1 LSSLASLSGA
11 LFYLRAASLWGAVR
25 SRLLRLKQPKYLL
38 GAIVGVG
45 YFYFFFIRPRGV
57 SGSRG
62 MPGGAGA
69 LPTVSADTLI
79 VIVGVA
85 ALALFLVA
93 LISWFVPRQAALA
106 FSEAEIAFLF
116 PAPVSRRMLIHYRI
130 LSSQFRLVFT
140 AIIFTLV
147 FRRGITVT
155 HAVGW
160 WVILATL
167 NLHFTGSSFVT
178 TRLFNRTLTPPPRR
192 NVILA
197 VAALVAITLVGWG
210 WFTISPPTV
219 DDLRTGSAMGHYIG
233 VQLDRGPLPWLLA
246 IPRLTLAPYFAGD
259 AGRFLIAMGPAL
271 IVLALHYFW
280 VLQSEVSFEEASIS
294 RAEKRAAR
302 VRAIQQ
308 GDWRNQGQTL
318 KPQRP
323 PFNLASTG
331 RPEVA
336 FLWKNLL
343 ATSALFRPVSLLVIA
358 LVVLAVGSW
367 LGHRPDLSAARSVL
381 AGLGTAFFTILLLF
395 GPQMAR
401 QDLRTDLKNADILKT
416 YPLRGWQIVFGQL
429 LTPVFVLSS
438 VNWMALLAVALIVP
452 GMGFEA
458 LDPQVRGALLLG
470 AAVLV
475 PPFVAMQLLVP
486 NAAAVI
492 FPAWVQ
498 TVSNRG
504 EHGLD
509 VMGQRIIFMAGQL
522 LVTALALVP
531 AAIVG
536 GVLYL
541 LVSWL
546 AGFTLAFIVG
556 VIALFGVL
564 SAEVWAGVRLLGD
577 RFEEFDLSAELR
589 P

>member
-1 LSSLASLSGA
+1 
-11 LFYLRAASLWGAVR
+11 
-25 SRLLRLKQPKYLL
+25 
-38 GAIVGVG
+38 
-45 YFYFFFIRPRGV
+45 
-57 SGSRG
+57 
-62 MPGGAGA
+62 
-69 LPTVSADTLI
+69 
-79 VIVGVA
+79 
-85 ALALFLVA
+85 
-93 LISWFVPRQAALA
+93 
-106 FSEAEIAFLF
+106 
-116 PAPVSRRMLIHYRI
+116 MLIHYRI

-178 TRLFNRTLTPPPRR
+178 TRLLNRTLTPPARR
-192 NVILA
+192 NLTLVILGL
-197 VAALVAITLVGWG
+197 VVIVLVAWAWLTVSAPG
-210 WFTISPPTV
+210 V
-219 DDLRTGSAMGHYIG
+219 DDLRSADAMGQYVR

-246 IPRLTLAPYFAGD
+246 IPRLTLAPYFAAD
-259 AGRFLIAMGPAL
+259 GRAFLIALGPAL
-271 IVLALHYFW
+271 VVLFLHYFW

-323 PFNLASTG
+323 PFNLASHG
-331 RPEVA
+331 RPEIA
-336 FLWKNLL
+336 FLWKNLF
-343 ATSALFRPVSLLVIA
+343 ATIPAFRPRPLLIIAVALFGL
-358 LVVLAVGSW
+358 GSW
-367 LGHRPDLSAARSVL
+367 LAHRPDLAAARGVL
-381 AGLGTAFFTILLLF
+381 MGLGTALFVMLLLF

-429 LTPVFVLSS
+429 LTPIYTLSA
-438 VNWMALLAVALIVP
+438 VNWMALMLVALLAP
-452 GMGFEA
+452 GMGLEA
-458 LDPQVRGALLLG
+458 QNPQLRTALIIG
-470 AAVLV
+470 AAVLI
-475 PPFVAMQLLVP
+475 PPFVALQLLVP

-498 TVSNRG
+498 SVSNRG

-522 LVTALALVP
+522 LVTGLALIP

-536 GVLYL
+536 GVLYV
-541 LVSWL
+541 LVNWL
-546 AGFTLAFIVG
+546 AGFTLAFIVT
-556 VIALFGVL
+556 VIALFLVL
-564 SAEVWAGVRLLGD
+564 SAEVWGGVRLLGD

>member
-1 LSSLASLSGA
+1 MSSLASLSGA

-25 SRLLRLKQPKYLL
+25 SRLLRLKQPKYLF
-38 GAIVGVG
+38 GALVGVA
-45 YFYFFFIRPRGV
+45 YFYFFFIRPRGTAP
-57 SGSRG
+57 RG
-62 MPGGAGA
+62 MPSGGTLPA
-69 LPTVSADTLI
+69 LPAETLV
-79 VIVGVA
+79 VIIGVA
-85 ALALFLVA
+85 ALALLLVA

-155 HAVGW
+155 HALGW

-178 TRLFNRTLTPPPRR
+178 TRLFNRTLTPTPRR
-192 NVILA
+192 NLILA
-197 VAALVAITLVGWG
+197 VAGFAVLALVAWG
-210 WFTISPPTV
+210 WLTIAPPTV
-219 DDLRTGSAMGHYIG
+219 NDMRSAGALGHYLA

-246 IPRLTLAPYFAGD
+246 IPRLTLAPYFAANSG
-259 AGRFLIAMGPAL
+259 AFLLAMGPAL
-271 IVLALHYFW
+271 VVLGIHYFW
-280 VLQSEVSFEEASIS
+280 VLHSEVSFEEASIS

-343 ATSALFRPVSLLVIA
+343 ATSVLFRPAS
-358 LVVLAVGSW
+358 LVVITLMVFVLGSW
-367 LGHRPDLSAARSVL
+367 LGHRPDLAAARGVVV
-381 AGLGTAFFTILLLF
+381 ALGTAFFAMLLLV
-395 GPQMAR
+395 GPQLAR

-429 LTPVFVLSS
+429 LTPVFVLSAAT
-438 VNWMALLAVALIVP
+438 WLALLALALIAP
-452 GMGFEA
+452 GMGFESQ
-458 LDPQVRGALLLG
+458 DPQLRTALLVG

-492 FPAWVQ
+492 FPAWMQ
-498 TVSNRG
+498 SVSNRG

-522 LVTALALVP
+522 LVTALALLP
-531 AAIVG
+531 AGIVG

-541 LVSWL
+541 LVNWL
-546 AGFTLAFIVG
+546 AGFLAASAVA
-556 VIALFGVL
+556 VLALFVVL

-577 RFEEFDLSAELR
+577 RFEELDLSAELR

>member
-1 LSSLASLSGA
+1 MSSFTSLSGA
-11 LFYLRAASLWGAVR
+11 LFYLRATSLWGAVR
-25 SRLLRLKQPKYLL
+25 SRFLRLKQPKYLF
-38 GAIVGVG
+38 GAIVGIA
-45 YFYFFFIRPRGV
+45 YFYFFFLRPRG
-57 SGSRG
+57 SGPRG
-62 MPGGAGA
+62 MPAGGA
-69 LPTVSADTLI
+69 LPTLSGETLVLI
-79 VIVGVA
+79 AGVA
-85 ALALFLVA
+85 ALAVLLVA
-93 LISWFVPRQAALA
+93 LASWLIPRQAALA

-155 HAVGW
+155 HALGW
-160 WVILATL
+160 WIILATL

-178 TRLFNRTLTPPPRR
+178 TRLLNRTLTPPRRR
-192 NVILA
+192 NLILA
-197 VAALVAITLVGWG
+197 ITGVVLIALVAWG
-210 WFTISPPTV
+210 WRTIVPPSI
-219 DDLRTGSAMGHYIG
+219 DDLRSGGTIGHY
-233 VQLDRGPLPWLLA
+233 VALQLDRGPLPWLLA
-246 IPRLTLAPYFAGD
+246 IPRLTLAPYFAAD
-259 AGRFLIAMGPAL
+259 ARAFLIAIGPAA
-271 IVLALHYFW
+271 IVLGLHYFW
-280 VLQSEVSFEEASIS
+280 VLRSEVSFEEASIS

-302 VRAIQQ
+302 TRAIQQ

-336 FLWKNLL
+336 FLWKNLI
-343 ATSALFRPVSLLVIA
+343 ATSALFRPQWLLVIA
-358 LVVLAVGSW
+358 AIVFVLGSW
-367 LGHRPDLSAARSVL
+367 LGHRPDLAAARSVIM
-381 AGLGTAFFTILLLF
+381 GLGTAIFAMLLLF

-401 QDLRTDLKNADILKT
+401 QDLRSDLKNADILKT

-429 LTPVFVLSS
+429 LTPIFVLSA
-438 VNWMALLAVALIVP
+438 VNWLLLLAVALIAP
-452 GMGFEA
+452 GMGLESQ
-458 LDPQVRGALLLG
+458 DPQVRAAVLIG

-475 PPFVAMQLLVP
+475 PPFAALQLLVP

-522 LVTALALVP
+522 LVTALTLVP
-531 AAIVG
+531 GVIVG

-541 LVSWL
+541 LVDWL
-546 AGFTLAFIVG
+546 AGFTAAFAVAAL
-556 VIALFGVL
+556 ALFVVL
-564 SAEVWAGVRLLGD
+564 SAEIWAGVRLLGD

>member
-1 LSSLASLSGA
+1 LSSFASLSGA
-11 LFYLRAASLWGAVR
+11 LFYLRVTSLWGAVR
-25 SRLLRLKQPKYLL
+25 SRFLRLKQPKYLF
-38 GAIVGVG
+38 GAIVGIA
-45 YFYFFFIRPRGV
+45 YFYFFFIRPRGM
-57 SGSRG
+57 SGPRG
-62 MPGGAGA
+62 LAANGA
-69 LPTVSADTLI
+69 LPPISPETLS
-79 VIVGVA
+79 VIIGVA
-85 ALALFLVA
+85 ALGLLLVA
-93 LISWFVPRQAALA
+93 LVSWVVPRQAALA

-160 WVILATL
+160 WVILATI

-178 TRLFNRTLTPPPRR
+178 TRLLNRTLTPPARR
-192 NVILA
+192 NVRLA
-197 VAALVAITLVGWG
+197 IVGIVIIALGAWAWLTL
-210 WFTISPPTV
+210 TPPTV
-219 DDLRTGSAMGHYIG
+219 NDLRSGGAMGRY
-233 VQLDRGPLPWLLA
+233 VSMQLERGPLPWLLA
-246 IPRLTLAPYFAGD
+246 IPRLTLAPYFAAD
-259 AGRFLIAMGPAL
+259 ARAFLLAMGPAI
-271 IVLALHYFW
+271 IVLGLHYFW
-280 VLQSEVSFEEASIS
+280 VLHSEVSFEEASIS

-323 PFNLASTG
+323 PFRLATTG

-343 ATSALFRPVSLLVIA
+343 ATNQLFRPASLLVVA
-358 LVVLAVGSW
+358 LVVFAFGSW
-367 LGHRPDLSAARSVL
+367 LGHRPDLKAVQGVVT
-381 AGLGTAFFTILLLF
+381 GLGTAFIAMLLLF
-395 GPQMAR
+395 GPQLAR

-429 LTPVFVLSS
+429 LTPIFVLSA
-438 VNWMALLAVALIVP
+438 VNWLALLAVALIAP
-452 GMGFEA
+452 GMGFGSQ
-458 LDPQVRGALLLG
+458 DPQLRGAMLIG
-470 AAVLV
+470 AALLV
-475 PPFVAMQLLVP
+475 PPFVALQLLVP

-531 AAIVG
+531 AVIVG
-536 GVLYL
+536 GVLYV
-541 LVSWL
+541 LVNWL
-546 AGFTLAFIVG
+546 AGFGVAFV
-556 VIALFGVL
+556 VAVLALFLVL
-564 SAEVWAGVRLLGD
+564 SAEIWAGVRLLGD

>member
-1 LSSLASLSGA
+1 VILVIAGAAAIALIAWGWLTIAPPAVNDLRSGGA
-11 LFYLRAASLWGAVR
+11 L
-25 SRLLRLKQPKYLL
+25 
-38 GAIVGVG
+38 
-45 YFYFFFIRPRGV
+45 
-57 SGSRG
+57 
-62 MPGGAGA
+62 
-69 LPTVSADTLI
+69 
-79 VIVGVA
+79 
-85 ALALFLVA
+85 
-93 LISWFVPRQAALA
+93 
-106 FSEAEIAFLF
+106 
-116 PAPVSRRMLIHYRI
+116 
-130 LSSQFRLVFT
+130 
-140 AIIFTLV
+140 
-147 FRRGITVT
+147 
-155 HAVGW
+155 
-160 WVILATL
+160 
-167 NLHFTGSSFVT
+167 
-178 TRLFNRTLTPPPRR
+178 
-192 NVILA
+192 
-197 VAALVAITLVGWG
+197 
-210 WFTISPPTV
+210 
-219 DDLRTGSAMGHYIG
+219 GHYLA

-246 IPRLTLAPYFAGD
+246 IPRLTLAPYFAAD
-259 AGRFLIAMGPAL
+259 ARAFLVAMGPAL
-271 IVLALHYFW
+271 VVLGLHYFW

-343 ATSALFRPVSLLVIA
+343 ATSTLFRPISLLVITLIVIA
-358 LVVLAVGSW
+358 AGSW
-367 LGHRPDLSAARSVL
+367 LGRRPDLAAARGIV
-381 AGLGTAFFTILLLF
+381 AGLGTAFFAMLLLI

-416 YPLRGWQIVFGQL
+416 YPLRGWQIVLGQL
-429 LTPVFVLSS
+429 LTPIFVLSC
-438 VNWMALLAVALIVP
+438 VNWLALLAVALIMP
-452 GMGFEA
+452 GMGFESQ
-458 LDPQVRGALLLG
+458 DPPLRAALLIG

-509 VMGQRIIFMAGQL
+509 VLGQRIIFMAGQL

-531 AAIVG
+531 AGIVG

-541 LVSWL
+541 LVNWL
-546 AGFTLAFIVG
+546 AGFAAAAAVS
-556 VIALFGVL
+556 VVALFVVL

-577 RFEEFDLSAELR
+577 RFDEFDLSAELQ

>member
-1 LSSLASLSGA
+1 MSLSGA
-11 LFYLRAASLWGAVR
+11 LLYLRAASLWGAVR
-25 SRLLRLKQPKYLL
+25 SRVLRLKQPKYLL
-38 GAIVGVG
+38 GAVVGVA
-45 YFYFFFIRPRGV
+45 YFYFFFFRPRGV
-57 SGSRG
+57 VGPRG
-62 MPGGAGA
+62 MPGNGAGGG
-69 LPTVSADTLI
+69 LPTVSAETLL
-79 VIVGVA
+79 VIIGVA

-130 LSSQFRLVFT
+130 LSSQFRLVLT
-140 AIIFTLV
+140 AIIFTLI
-147 FRRGITVT
+147 FRRGITLT

-167 NLHFTGSSFVT
+167 NLHFTASSFVT
-178 TRLFNRTLTPPPRR
+178 TRLLNRTLTPPARR
-192 NVILA
+192 NVILV
-197 VAALVAITLVGWG
+197 VAGVVVLALVAWG
-210 WFTISPPTV
+210 WVTIDPPTAS
-219 DDLRTGSAMGHYIG
+219 DLRSGGALGNYVA

-246 IPRLTLAPYFAGD
+246 IPRLTLAPYFAAD
-259 AGRFLIAMGPAL
+259 AHAFLLALGPAL
-271 IVLALHYFW
+271 VVLGIHYFW
-280 VLQSEVSFEEASIS
+280 VLHSEVSFEEASIS

-302 VRAIQQ
+302 VRAVQQ

-343 ATSALFRPVSLLVIA
+343 STSALFRPVSLLVTA
-358 LVVLAVGSW
+358 VVVFAVGSW
-367 LGHRPDLSAARSVL
+367 LGRRPDLESARSIA
-381 AGLGTAFFTILLLF
+381 AGFGTAFFTILLLF

-416 YPLRGWQIVFGQL
+416 YPLRGWQIVLGQL
-429 LTPVFVLSS
+429 LTPIFVLSA
-438 VNWMALLAVALIVP
+438 VTWVALLAVALVAP
-452 GMGFEA
+452 GMGFESQNPFLRA
-458 LDPQVRGALLLG
+458 ALLIG

-475 PPFVAMQLLVP
+475 PPFVALQLLVP

-522 LVTALALVP
+522 LVTALALLP

-546 AGFTLAFIVG
+546 AGFTLAFIVS
-556 VIALFGVL
+556 VIALFAVL

>member
-1 LSSLASLSGA
+1 MSSLASLSGA
-11 LFYLRAASLWGAVR
+11 LLYLRAVSLWGVVR
-25 SRLLRLKQPKYLL
+25 SRLLRLKQPKYLV
-38 GAIVGVG
+38 GALVGIA
-45 YFYFFFIRPRGV
+45 YFYFFFIRPRG
-57 SGSRG
+57 GPRG
-62 MPGGAGA
+62 VPGGAGA
-69 LPTVSADTLI
+69 LPTISAEALVAI
-79 VIVGVA
+79 IGAA
-85 ALALFLVA
+85 ALGLFLIA

-147 FRRGITVT
+147 FRRGITAT

-178 TRLFNRTLTPPPRR
+178 TRLFNRTLTPPPLR
-192 NVILA
+192 NVILIVSA
-197 VAALVAITLVGWG
+197 VVTVVLVTWG
-210 WFTISPPTV
+210 WFTIAPPTV
-219 DDLRTGSAMGHYIG
+219 EDLRTGSSMVHYIG

-259 AGRFLIAMGPAL
+259 AGKFLLAIGPAL
-271 IVLALHYFW
+271 LVLALHYFW
-280 VLQSEVSFEEASIS
+280 VLRSEVSFEEASIA

-323 PFNLASTG
+323 PFNLASIG
-331 RPEVA
+331 RPEIA

-343 ATSALFRPVSLLVIA
+343 ATSALFRPIALLVIT
-358 LVVLAVGSW
+358 LVVFAAGLW
-367 LGHRPDLSAARSVL
+367 LGHRPDLHAARSVV
-381 AGLGTAFFTILLLF
+381 AGLGTAFFSMLLLF
-395 GPQMAR
+395 GPQLAR
-401 QDLRTDLKNADILKT
+401 QDLRADLKNADILKA
-416 YPLRGWQIVFGQL
+416 YPLRGWQIVLGQL
-429 LTPVFVLSS
+429 LTPIFVLSS
-438 VNWMALLAVALIVP
+438 VTWIALLAVALIAPGIGGIDVLVP
-452 GMGFEA
+452 
-458 LDPQVRGALLLG
+458 PHRSALLVG

-492 FPAWVQ
+492 FPAWMQ

-509 VMGQRIIFMAGQL
+509 VMGQRIIFMVGQL
-522 LVTALALVP
+522 VVTGLALVP
-531 AAIVG
+531 AVIVG

-541 LVSWL
+541 LVNWI
-546 AGFTLAFIVG
+546 AGFGAALIVS
-556 VIALFGVL
+556 VIALFAVL
-564 SAEVWAGVRLLGD
+564 SAEVWTGIRLLGD

>member
-38 GAIVGVG
+38 GAVVGVA
-45 YFYFFFIRPRGV
+45 YFYFFFLRPRG
-57 SGSRG
+57 GAARG
-62 MPGGAGA
+62 MAANGA
-69 LPTVSADTLI
+69 LPPISADTLV
-79 VIVGVA
+79 VIIGVA

-155 HAVGW
+155 HAIGW

-192 NVILA
+192 NVILG
-197 VAALVAITLVGWG
+197 VAGVVAITLVVWG
-210 WFTISPPTV
+210 WLTIAPPTV
-219 DDLRTGSAMGHYIG
+219 EDLRTGGAMGHYIA

-246 IPRLTLAPYFAGD
+246 IPRLALAPYFADGG
-259 AGRFLIAMGPAL
+259 GRFLIAMGPAL

-280 VLQSEVSFEEASIS
+280 VLHSEVSFEEASIS

-331 RPEVA
+331 RPELA

-358 LVVLAVGSW
+358 LVVFAVGSW
-367 LGHRPDLSAARSVL
+367 LGHRTDLHAARSVV
-381 AGLGTAFFTILLLF
+381 AGLGTAFFTMLLLF

-452 GMGFEA
+452 GMGFDQFE
-458 LDPQVRGALLLG
+458 PHVRAALLLG
-470 AAVLV
+470 AAVMV

-486 NAAAVI
+486 NAAAVV
-492 FPAWVQ
+492 FPAWMQ

-509 VMGQRIIFMAGQL
+509 VMGQRIIFMVGQL
-522 LVTALALVP
+522 FVTALALVP

-536 GVLYL
+536 GVLYV
-541 LVSWL
+541 LVNWL
-546 AGFTLAFIVG
+546 AGFTLAFIVS

-564 SAEVWAGVRLLGD
+564 SAEVWAGIRLLGD

>member
-1 LSSLASLSGA
+1 LSPLASLSGA
-11 LFYLRAASLWGAVR
+11 LFYLRAVSLWGAVR

-38 GAIVGVG
+38 GAVVGVA
-45 YFYFFFIRPRGV
+45 YFYFFFFRPRGT
-57 SGSRG
+57 GPRG
-62 MPGGAGA
+62 MPAGGA
-69 LPTVSADTLI
+69 LPTVSAEALV
-79 VIVGVA
+79 VIIGAA

-130 LSSQFRLVFT
+130 LNSQFRLVFT

-192 NVILA
+192 NVILVIA
-197 VAALVAITLVGWG
+197 GAAAIALIAWG
-210 WFTISPPTV
+210 WLTIAPPAV
-219 DDLRTGSAMGHYIG
+219 NDLRSGGALGHYLA

-246 IPRLTLAPYFAGD
+246 IPRLTLAPYFAAD
-259 AGRFLIAMGPAL
+259 ARAFLVAMGPAL
-271 IVLALHYFW
+271 VVLGLHYFW

-343 ATSALFRPVSLLVIA
+343 ATSTLFRPISLLVITLIVIA
-358 LVVLAVGSW
+358 AGSW
-367 LGHRPDLSAARSVL
+367 LGRRPDLAAARGIV
-381 AGLGTAFFTILLLF
+381 AGLGTAFFAMLLLI

-416 YPLRGWQIVFGQL
+416 YPLRGWQIVLGQL
-429 LTPVFVLSS
+429 LTPIFVLSC
-438 VNWMALLAVALIVP
+438 VNWLALLAVALIMP
-452 GMGFEA
+452 GMGFESQ
-458 LDPQVRGALLLG
+458 DPPLRAALLIG

-531 AAIVG
+531 AGIVG

-541 LVSWL
+541 LVNWL
-546 AGFTLAFIVG
+546 AGFAAAAAVS
-556 VIALFGVL
+556 VVALFVVL

>member
-1 LSSLASLSGA
+1 MSSFVSLSGA
-11 LFYLRAASLWGAVR
+11 LFYLRVMSLWGAVR
-25 SRLLRLKQPKYLL
+25 SRFLRLKQPKYLF
-38 GAIVGVG
+38 GAIVGVA
-45 YFYFFFIRPRGV
+45 YFYFFFIRPRGT
-57 SGSRG
+57 GPRG
-62 MPGGAGA
+62 LPAGA
-69 LPTVSADTLI
+69 VLPTISPETLF
-79 VIVGVA
+79 VIMGAAAA
-85 ALALFLVA
+85 ALFIIALL
-93 LISWFVPRQAALA
+93 SWFIPRQAALA

-160 WVILATL
+160 WVILATI

-178 TRLFNRTLTPPPRR
+178 TRLFNRTLTLPARR
-192 NVILA
+192 NLLLVIAA
-197 VAALVAITLVGWG
+197 VVVIALVAWG
-210 WFTISPPTV
+210 WLTLAPPAV
-219 DDLRTGSAMGHYIG
+219 DDLRSGGAIG
-233 VQLDRGPLPWLLA
+233 RYVAAQLDRGPLPWLLA
-246 IPRLTLAPYFAGD
+246 IPRLTLAPYFAPD
-259 AGRFLIAMGPAL
+259 AGAFLIALGPAL

-302 VRAIQQ
+302 ARAIQQ

-318 KPQRP
+318 KRQRP

-331 RPEVA
+331 RPEIA
-336 FLWKNLL
+336 FLWKNLF
-343 ATSALFRPVSLLVIA
+343 ATLPAFRPMPLLLIA
-358 LVVLAVGSW
+358 VFVFALGSW
-367 LGHRPDLSAARSVL
+367 LAHRPDLAAARGVL
-381 AGLGTAFFTILLLF
+381 VGLGTALFAMLLLF

-401 QDLRTDLKNADILKT
+401 QDLRSDLKNADILKT
-416 YPLRGWQIVFGQL
+416 YPLRGWQIVFGEL
-429 LTPVFVLSS
+429 LTPIYVLSS
-438 VNWMALLAVALIVP
+438 VNWLALMLVALLVP
-452 GMGFEA
+452 GMGVAAEN
-458 LDPQVRGALLLG
+458 PQLRTALLVG

-475 PPFVAMQLLVP
+475 PPFAALQLLVP

-504 EHGLD
+504 DHGLD
-509 VMGQRIIFMAGQL
+509 MMGQRIIFMAGQL
-522 LVTALALVP
+522 LITGVALLP

-536 GVLYL
+536 AILFF
-541 LVSWL
+541 LVNLL
-546 AGFTLAFIVG
+546 AGFTAAFVVT
-556 VIALFGVL
+556 VIALFLVL
-564 SAEVWAGVRLLGD
+564 SAEVWGGVRLLGD
-577 RFEEFDLSAELR
+577 RFEEFDLSSELR

>member
-1 LSSLASLSGA
+1 LSSFASLSGA
-11 LFYLRAASLWGAVR
+11 LFYLRAASLWGVVR
-25 SRLLRLKQPKYLL
+25 SRLLRLKQPKYMV
-38 GAIVGVG
+38 GALVGIA
-45 YFYFFFIRPRGV
+45 YFYFFFIRPRG
-57 SGSRG
+57 GPRG
-62 MPGGAGA
+62 VPGGAGA
-69 LPTVSADTLI
+69 LPTISGETLVA
-79 VIVGVA
+79 VIGVA
-85 ALALFLVA
+85 ALALFLIA

-178 TRLFNRTLTPPPRR
+178 TRLFNRTLTPPPLR
-192 NVILA
+192 NVILVVTA
-197 VAALVAITLVGWG
+197 VVAVVLVTWG
-210 WFTISPPTV
+210 WLTIAPPTV
-219 DDLRTGSAMGHYIG
+219 DDLRTASSMGHYVG

-259 AGRFLIAMGPAL
+259 AGKFLLAIGPAVV
-271 IVLALHYFW
+271 VLALHYFW
-280 VLQSEVSFEEASIS
+280 VLRSEVSFEEASIA

-323 PFNLASTG
+323 PFNLATTG

-336 FLWKNLL
+336 FLWKNLIS
-343 ATSALFRPVSLLVIA
+343 TSALFRPISLLVIT
-358 LVVLAVGSW
+358 LVVFAAGLW
-367 LGHRPDLSAARSVL
+367 LGHRPDLKAARGVV
-381 AGLGTAFFTILLLF
+381 AGLGTAFFSMLLLF

-429 LTPVFVLSS
+429 LTPIFVLSS
-438 VNWMALLAVALIVP
+438 VTWIALLGVALIAP

-458 LDPQVRGALLLG
+458 LDPRQRSALLVG

-492 FPAWVQ
+492 FPAWMQ

-509 VMGQRIIFMAGQL
+509 VMGQRIIFMVGQL
-522 LVTALALVP
+522 VVTALALVP
-531 AAIVG
+531 AVIVG

-541 LVSWL
+541 LVNWA
-546 AGFTLAFIVG
+546 AGFTAAFVVS
-556 VIALFGVL
+556 VIALFAVL
-564 SAEVWAGVRLLGD
+564 SAEVWTGIRLLGD

>member
-1 LSSLASLSGA
+1 MSSLASLSGA
-11 LFYLRAASLWGAVR
+11 LLYLRAASLWGAAR
-25 SRLLRLKQPKYLL
+25 SRLLRLKQPKYAF
-38 GAIVGVG
+38 GALVGIG
-45 YFYFFFIRPRGV
+45 YFYFFFIRPRGIT
-57 SGSRG
+57 GPRG
-62 MPGGAGA
+62 PNGAA
-69 LPTVSADTLI
+69 LPDVPAEALV

-85 ALALFLVA
+85 ALALFLIA

-147 FRRGITVT
+147 FRRGITFT

-178 TRLFNRTLTPPPRR
+178 TRLLNRTLTPPPRR
-192 NVILA
+192 NAILVI
-197 VAALVAITLVGWG
+197 AALVAIALVAWG
-210 WFTISPPTV
+210 WFTVAAPTMS
-219 DDLRTGSAMGHYIG
+219 DLRSGGTIAHYLRL
-233 VQLDRGPLPWLLA
+233 QLDRGPLPWLLA
-246 IPRLTLAPYFAGD
+246 IPRITLAPYFATS
-259 AGRFLIAMGPAL
+259 AHAFVLAIGPAL
-271 IVLALHYFW
+271 LVLAIHYFW

-343 ATSALFRPVSLLVIA
+343 ATSALFRPVSLLLSAI
-358 LVVLAVGSW
+358 VVFAVGSW
-367 LGHRPDLSAARSVL
+367 LGHRADLAAARGVFV
-381 AGLGTAFFTILLLF
+381 GLGTAFLTMLLLF

-416 YPLRGWQIVFGQL
+416 YPLRGWQIVLGQL
-429 LTPVFVLSS
+429 LTPIFVLSA
-438 VNWMALLAVALIVP
+438 VNWLALLAVALIIP

-458 LDPQVRGALLLG
+458 QDPQMRVALLAG

-486 NAAAVI
+486 NAATVI

-531 AAIVG
+531 GVIVG

-541 LVSWL
+541 LVNWL
-546 AGFTLAFIVG
+546 AGFPAAAIVS
-556 VIALFGVL
+556 VIALFAVL
-564 SAEVWAGVRLLGD
+564 SAEVWAGVRLLGS

>member
-1 LSSLASLSGA
+1 LSPFVSLSGA
-11 LFYLRAASLWGAVR
+11 LFYLRVTSLRGALR
-25 SRLLRLKQPKYLL
+25 SRLQRLKQPKYLF
-38 GAIVGVG
+38 GAIVGVA
-45 YFYFFFIRPRGV
+45 YFYFFFFRRGT
-57 SGSRG
+57 GSRG
-62 MPGGAGA
+62 MPAGA
-69 LPTVSADTLI
+69 AFPGVSPEMLI
-79 VIVGVA
+79 VIIGVA
-85 ALALFLVA
+85 ALALFLA
-93 LISWFVPRQAALA
+93 ASISWLIPRAAALA

-147 FRRGITVT
+147 FRRGISVT

-167 NLHFTGSSFVT
+167 NLHFTGSSFMT
-178 TRLFNRTLTPPPRR
+178 TRLLNRTLTPPPRR
-192 NVILA
+192 NLILA
-197 VAALVAITLVGWG
+197 IVAGAVIAIVAWG
-210 WFTISPPTV
+210 WVTIAPPTL
-219 DDLRTGSAMGHYIG
+219 DDLRGGGTILQYLR
-233 VQLDRGPLPWLLA
+233 VQLERGPLPWLLA
-246 IPRLTLAPYFAGD
+246 IPRLTLAPYFADG
-259 AGRFLIAMGPAL
+259 ARAFVLAIGPAL
-271 IVLALHYFW
+271 VVLGLHYFW
-280 VLQSEVSFEEASIS
+280 VLRSEVSFEEASIS

-302 VRAIQQ
+302 TRAISQ

-331 RPEVA
+331 RPEIA
-336 FLWKNLL
+336 FLWKNLI
-343 ATSALFRPVSLLVIA
+343 ATSSLFRPTSLIVIA
-358 LVVLAVGSW
+358 IAVFVLGSW
-367 LGHRPDLSAARSVL
+367 LGHRPDFAAARGI
-381 AGLGTAFFTILLLF
+381 AGGMGIALFTMLLLF
-395 GPQMAR
+395 GPQIAR

-416 YPLRGWQIVFGQL
+416 YPLRGWQVVFGQL
-429 LTPVFVLSS
+429 LTPVFVLSAA
-438 VNWMALLAVALIVP
+438 NWLALLAVALIAP

-458 LDPQVRGALLLG
+458 GDPQLRTALLIG

-492 FPAWVQ
+492 FPAWMQ

-509 VMGQRIIFMAGQL
+509 VMGQRIIFMVGQL
-522 LVTALALVP
+522 LVTGIALVP
-531 AAIVG
+531 AGIVG

-546 AGFTLAFIVG
+546 AGFVAAAVVG
-556 VIALFGVL
+556 VIALFVVL
-564 SAEVWAGVRLLGD
+564 SMEVWAGVRLLGD

>member
-1 LSSLASLSGA
+1 MSSFVSLSGA
-11 LFYLRAASLWGAVR
+11 LFYLRATSLWGATR
-25 SRLLRLKQPKYLL
+25 SRLLRLKQPKYLFGGL
-38 GAIVGVG
+38 VGVA
-45 YFYFFFIRPRGV
+45 YFYFFFIRPRGA
-57 SGSRG
+57 GPRG
-62 MPGGAGA
+62 ANTGVAF
-69 LPTVSADTLI
+69 PTLSPETMM
-79 VIVGVA
+79 VILGVA
-85 ALALFLVA
+85 ALALFIIA
-93 LISWFVPRQAALA
+93 LLSWAIPRQAALA

-155 HAVGW
+155 HALGW

-178 TRLFNRTLTPPPRR
+178 TRLMNRTLTPPVRR
-192 NVILA
+192 NLMLA
-197 VAALVAITLVGWG
+197 IIGVVLIALVAWG
-210 WFTISPPTV
+210 WFTIRPPTV
-219 DDLRTGSAMGHYIG
+219 DDLRNGGTIADYAA

-246 IPRLTLAPYFAGD
+246 IPRLTLAPYFASD
-259 AGRFLIAMGPAL
+259 GRGFLIAIGPAL
-271 IVLALHYFW
+271 AVLIAHYFW
-280 VLQSEVSFEEASIS
+280 VLHSEVSFEEASIS

-302 VRAIQQ
+302 SRAIQQ

-323 PFNLASTG
+323 PFNLASNG
-331 RPEVA
+331 RPEIA
-336 FLWKNLL
+336 FLWKNLF
-343 ATSALFRPVSLLVIA
+343 ATIALFRPIWLLVVAVI
-358 LVVLAVGSW
+358 LLAIGSW
-367 LGHRPDLSAARSVL
+367 VAHRPDLGAARGVIV
-381 AGLGTAFFTILLLF
+381 GLGTAIFTMLLLF

-401 QDLRTDLKNADILKT
+401 QDLRSDLKNADILKT
-416 YPLRGWQIVFGQL
+416 YPLRGWQIVLGQL
-429 LTPVFVLSS
+429 LTPIYVLSS
-438 VNWMALLAVALIVP
+438 VNWLVLMLVALVAP
-452 GMGFEA
+452 GVGIGSEN
-458 LDPQVRGALLLG
+458 PQLRFAVLIG

-475 PPFVAMQLLVP
+475 PPVVALQLLVP

-522 LVTALALVP
+522 VVTGIALLP

-536 GVLYL
+536 AILYF
-541 LVSWL
+541 LVNWL
-546 AGFTLAFIVG
+546 AGFTAAYIVAT
-556 VIALFGVL
+556 VALFLVL
-564 SAEVWAGVRLLGD
+564 SAEVWGGVRLLGD
-577 RFEEFDLSAELR
+577 RFEEFDLSSELR

>member
-1 LSSLASLSGA
+1 LSSFASLSGA
-11 LFYLRAASLWGAVR
+11 LFYLRITSLWGAVR
-25 SRLLRLKQPKYLL
+25 SRLLRLKQPKYLF
-38 GAIVGVG
+38 GALVGIA

-57 SGSRG
+57 TGPRG
-62 MPGGAGA
+62 LPGGGA
-69 LPTVSADTLI
+69 TLPTLSAETLVTI
-79 VIVGVA
+79 IGAA
-85 ALALFLVA
+85 ALALFLIA

-160 WVILATL
+160 WLILATL

-178 TRLFNRTLTPPPRR
+178 TRLLNRTLTPPSRR
-192 NVILA
+192 NLILA
-197 VAALVAITLVGWG
+197 ITALGVIALVTWG
-210 WFTISPPTV
+210 WFTVAPPKV
-219 DDLRTGSAMGHYIG
+219 DDLRSGGAIAHYIA

-246 IPRLTLAPYFAGD
+246 IPRLTLAPYFA
-259 AGRFLIAMGPAL
+259 ANAHAFLLALGPAL
-271 IVLALHYFW
+271 VVLTLHYFW

-302 VRAIQQ
+302 ARAIQQ

-343 ATSALFRPVSLLVIA
+343 ATSALFRPVSLLVIT
-358 LVVLAVGSW
+358 VVVFAGGSW
-367 LGHRPDLSAARSVL
+367 LGSRPDLAAARSVV
-381 AGLGTAFFTILLLF
+381 AGLGTAFLALLLLF

-429 LTPVFVLSS
+429 LTPIFVLSA
-438 VNWMALLAVALIVP
+438 VNWLALLAVALIVP
-452 GMGFEA
+452 GMGFDA
-458 LDPQVRGALLLG
+458 QDPQIRVAVLLG

-498 TVSNRG
+498 AVSNRG

-522 LVTALALVP
+522 LVTAIALLP
-531 AAIVG
+531 AGIVG

-541 LVSWL
+541 LVNWL
-546 AGFTLAFIVG
+546 AGFVAASIVS
-556 VIALFGVL
+556 VVALFVVL

-577 RFEEFDLSAELR
+577 RFEEFDLSSELR

>member
-1 LSSLASLSGA
+1 MSSLASLSGA

-25 SRLLRLKQPKYLL
+25 SRLLRLKQPKYLF
-38 GAIVGVG
+38 GALVGVA
-45 YFYFFFIRPRGV
+45 YFYFFFIRPRGTAP
-57 SGSRG
+57 RG
-62 MPGGAGA
+62 MPSGGTLPA
-69 LPTVSADTLI
+69 LPAETLV
-79 VIVGVA
+79 VIIGVA
-85 ALALFLVA
+85 ALALLLVA

-155 HAVGW
+155 HALGW

-178 TRLFNRTLTPPPRR
+178 TRLFNRTLTPTPRR
-192 NVILA
+192 NLILA
-197 VAALVAITLVGWG
+197 VAGFAVLALVAWG
-210 WFTISPPTV
+210 WLTIAPPTV
-219 DDLRTGSAMGHYIG
+219 NDMRSAGALGHYLA

-246 IPRLTLAPYFAGD
+246 IPRLTLAPYFAANSG
-259 AGRFLIAMGPAL
+259 AFLLAMGPAL
-271 IVLALHYFW
+271 VVLGIHYFW
-280 VLQSEVSFEEASIS
+280 VLHSEVSFEEASIS

-343 ATSALFRPVSLLVIA
+343 ATSVLFRPASLMVIT
-358 LVVLAVGSW
+358 LMVFVLGSW
-367 LGHRPDLSAARSVL
+367 LGHRPDLAAARGVVV
-381 AGLGTAFFTILLLF
+381 ALGTAFFAMLLLV
-395 GPQMAR
+395 GPQLAR

-429 LTPVFVLSS
+429 LTPVFVLSAAT
-438 VNWMALLAVALIVP
+438 WLALLALALIAP
-452 GMGFEA
+452 GMGFESQ
-458 LDPQVRGALLLG
+458 DPQLRTALLVG

-492 FPAWVQ
+492 FPAWMQ
-498 TVSNRG
+498 SVSNRG

-522 LVTALALVP
+522 LVTALALLP
-531 AAIVG
+531 AGIVG

-541 LVSWL
+541 LVNWL
-546 AGFTLAFIVG
+546 AGFLAASAVA
-556 VIALFGVL
+556 VLALFVVL
-564 SAEVWAGVRLLGD
+564 SAEVGAGVRLLGD
-577 RFEEFDLSAELR
+577 RFEELDLSAELR

>member
-1 LSSLASLSGA
+1 M
-11 LFYLRAASLWGAVR
+11 R
-25 SRLLRLKQPKYLL
+25 
-38 GAIVGVG
+38 
-45 YFYFFFIRPRGV
+45 
-57 SGSRG
+57 
-62 MPGGAGA
+62 
-69 LPTVSADTLI
+69 
-79 VIVGVA
+79 
-85 ALALFLVA
+85 
-93 LISWFVPRQAALA
+93 
-106 FSEAEIAFLF
+106 
-116 PAPVSRRMLIHYRI
+116 
-130 LSSQFRLVFT
+130 
-140 AIIFTLV
+140 
-147 FRRGITVT
+147 
-155 HAVGW
+155 
-160 WVILATL
+160 
-167 NLHFTGSSFVT
+167 
-178 TRLFNRTLTPPPRR
+178 
-192 NVILA
+192 
-197 VAALVAITLVGWG
+197 
-210 WFTISPPTV
+210 
-219 DDLRTGSAMGHYIG
+219 
-233 VQLDRGPLPWLLA
+233 
-246 IPRLTLAPYFAGD
+246 
-259 AGRFLIAMGPAL
+259 
-271 IVLALHYFW
+271 
-280 VLQSEVSFEEASIS
+280 SEVSFEEASIS

-343 ATSALFRPVSLLVIA
+343 ATSALFRPVSL
-358 LVVLAVGSW
+358 VVAAVVVFAVGSW
-367 LGHRPDLSAARSVL
+367 LGHRPDLAAARGVF
-381 AGLGTAFFTILLLF
+381 AGLATAFFALLLLF

-429 LTPVFVLSS
+429 LTPIFVLSA
-438 VNWMALLAVALIVP
+438 VNWLALLAVALIAP
-452 GMGFEA
+452 GLGFDSQ
-458 LDPQVRGALLLG
+458 DPQLRATVLLG

-492 FPAWVQ
+492 FPAWMQ

-531 AAIVG
+531 AVIVG

-541 LVSWL
+541 LVNWL
-546 AGFTLAFIVG
+546 AGFTVAAIVS
-556 VIALFGVL
+556 VIALFVVL

>member
-1 LSSLASLSGA
+1 MIGKTNRNGIYHMITCCIDDGNVVAVSICHIHKLSVFASNDCIWMKA
-11 LFYLRAASLWGAVR
+11 
-25 SRLLRLKQPKYLL
+25 
-38 GAIVGVG
+38 
-45 YFYFFFIRPRGV
+45 YFYFFFLRPRG
-57 SGSRG
+57 GAARG
-62 MPGGAGA
+62 MAANGA
-69 LPTVSADTLI
+69 LPPISADTLV
-79 VIVGVA
+79 VIIGVA

-147 FRRGITVT
+147 FRRGITFT

-178 TRLFNRTLTPPPRR
+178 TRLLNRTLTPPPRR
-192 NVILA
+192 NAILVI
-197 VAALVAITLVGWG
+197 AALIAIALAAWG
-210 WFTISPPTV
+210 WFTIAAPTMS
-219 DDLRTGSAMGHYIG
+219 DLRSGGTIAHYLRM
-233 VQLDRGPLPWLLA
+233 QLDRGPLPWLLA
-246 IPRLTLAPYFAGD
+246 IPRITLAPYFATS
-259 AGRFLIAMGPAL
+259 AHAFVLAIGPAL
-271 IVLALHYFW
+271 LVLAIHYFW

-302 VRAIQQ
+302 VRAIRQ

-331 RPEVA
+331 RPELA

-358 LVVLAVGSW
+358 LVVFAVGSW
-367 LGHRPDLSAARSVL
+367 LGHRTDLHAARSVV
-381 AGLGTAFFTILLLF
+381 AGVGTAFFTMLLLF

-452 GMGFEA
+452 GMGFDQFEPH
-458 LDPQVRGALLLG
+458 DQKGSNNDKHKRETNPTPNGNNKVR
-470 AAVLV
+470 
-475 PPFVAMQLLVP
+475 P
-486 NAAAVI
+486 
-492 FPAWVQ
+492 
-498 TVSNRG
+498 
-504 EHGLD
+504 
-509 VMGQRIIFMAGQL
+509 
-522 LVTALALVP
+522 ALVVHQN
-531 AAIVG
+531 AQ
-536 GVLYL
+536 
-541 LVSWL
+541 
-546 AGFTLAFIVG
+546 
-556 VIALFGVL
+556 
-564 SAEVWAGVRLLGD
+564 SAKGHQSNNG
-577 RFEEFDLSAELR
+577 
-589 P
+589 

>member
-1 LSSLASLSGA
+1 
-11 LFYLRAASLWGAVR
+11 
-25 SRLLRLKQPKYLL
+25 
-38 GAIVGVG
+38 
-45 YFYFFFIRPRGV
+45 
-57 SGSRG
+57 
-62 MPGGAGA
+62 
-69 LPTVSADTLI
+69 
-79 VIVGVA
+79 
-85 ALALFLVA
+85 
-93 LISWFVPRQAALA
+93 
-106 FSEAEIAFLF
+106 
-116 PAPVSRRMLIHYRI
+116 MLIHYRI

-147 FRRGITVT
+147 FRRGITLT

-167 NLHFTGSSFVT
+167 NLHFTASSFVT
-178 TRLFNRTLTPPPRR
+178 TRLLNRTLTPPPRR
-192 NVILA
+192 NLILVVAGLVVI
-197 VAALVAITLVGWG
+197 ALVAWG
-210 WFTISPPTV
+210 WFTIAPPGV
-219 DDLRTGSAMGHYIG
+219 NDLRSGGTLASYLA

-246 IPRLTLAPYFAGD
+246 IPRLTIAPYFAAD
-259 AGRFLIAMGPAL
+259 AHAFLVTIGPAL
-271 IVLALHYFW
+271 VVLGIHYFW
-280 VLQSEVSFEEASIS
+280 VLHSEVSFEEASIT

-308 GDWRNQGQTL
+308 GDWRNQGHTL

-343 ATSALFRPVSLLVIA
+343 ATSVLFRPVSLLVIT
-358 LVVLAVGSW
+358 VVVFAAGSW
-367 LGHRPDLSAARSVL
+367 LGHRPDLSAARSVV
-381 AGLGTAFFTILLLF
+381 AGLGTAFFTMLLLF

-429 LTPVFVLSS
+429 LTPIFVLSA
-438 VNWMALLAVALIVP
+438 VNWLALLAVALIVP
-452 GMGFEA
+452 GMNFESQ
-458 LDPQVRGALLLG
+458 DPHVRTALLLG

-475 PPFVAMQLLVP
+475 PPFVAIQLLVP

-531 AAIVG
+531 AVIVG

-541 LVSWL
+541 LVNWL
-546 AGFTLAFIVG
+546 AGFTLAFLVS
-556 VIALFGVL
+556 VIALFAVL